1 MLKSQCEHMKTRNSV
16 YHEENQYISLIQDI
30 LDKGHDEV
38 GRNGKV
44 RAVFGAAMHFSLEND
59 TIPLLTTKKVAWKT
73 CFKELFWFLRGST
86 DNKELKSAGVH
97 IWDGNSSREYL
108 DSRGLSHYKEDELGP
123 VYGWQWRRFNEP
135 YTGEKQENHGNH
147 PGDQLMYIINHLK
160 DPEKR
165 TSRRLIMSAWN
176 ILQMEEMALPPC
188 HILVQFNVFDG
199 NKLSCSMYQRS
210 GDVGLG
216 VPFNIASYCALTH
229 ILAKHCNLEA
239 KEFCYYLGN
248 AHIYDDHL
256 DKLKLQIER
265 TPFDFPKINIKNI
278 HDNIEDYCLED
289 LEIIDYVH
297 HQTIQMDM
305 RK

>member
-135 YTGEKQENHGNH
+135 YTGEKQENDGNH

-297 HQTIQMDM
+297 HQIIQMDM

>member
-1 MLKSQCEHMKTRNSV
+1 MLKSQCEHTKNRNSV

-30 LDKGHDEV
+30 LDKGYDEV

-97 IWDGNSSREYL
+97 IWDGNSSRDYL

-135 YTGEKQENHGNH
+135 YTGEKQENDGNH

-265 TPFDFPKINIKNI
+265 TPLDFPKINIKNI